1 MEHKPVAILQGGSEI
16 GPRALGNRS
25 IIANP
30 SMYWMKDYINHDI
43 KKREWYRPFA
53 PSVLFEHQSDIFD
66 LDVFSPYMLVTTTV
80 KEEWKSKIPAVV
92 HTDGTSRYQS
102 VTTAM
107 NESYYNLINTFYKE
121 SGLPVVL
128 NTSFNGPG
136 EPIVET
142 PMDAIRSYIKN
153 DMPILV
159 LEDIVIEKKDYRI
172 Y

>member
-1 MEHKPVAILQGGSEI
+1 
-16 GPRALGNRS
+16 
-25 IIANP
+25 
-30 SMYWMKDYINHDI
+30 
-43 KKREWYRPFA
+43 
-53 PSVLFEHQSDIFD
+53 
-66 LDVFSPYMLVTTTV
+66 
-80 KEEWKSKIPAVV
+80 
-92 HTDGTSRYQS
+92 
-102 VTTAM
+102 M

-153 DMPILV
+153 DMPVLV